1 MDMEVTENVEE
12 VRETDG
18 TVVSPERV
26 NDDAVSFDAFA
37 TEVDSWEDDDIK
49 KDLTSG
55 GHKGLPHVRKILSEY
70 VTPEA
75 RKFVGNLKA
84 DYTRKT
90 QELAKLRRELELE
103 REAISR
109 EKLARVDGPAARA
122 AAAKAAESEEG
133 LDPYTLDGL
142 QKLID
147 IKSAKAMTAAIAEE
161 RKALEAER
169 ALHRA
174 KKFRDEHP
182 DMMEDSF
189 KNELKT
195 ILINRGDLDLEDAYY
210 LIKGRL
216 AQSGAV
222 RAEAEALALRGA
234 QSAQK
239 ATARATLVNSS
250 IGRTPLPAST
260 QPPKGLSAAEVYA
273 WYERNAR

>member
-1 MDMEVTENVEE
+1 MDEQVPEIVEE

-18 TVVSPERV
+18 TVISPERAL
-26 NDDAVSFDAFA
+26 DDAVSFDAFA

-49 KDLTSG
+49 KDLSG

-109 EKLARVDGPAARA
+109 EKMARVDGPAARA

-133 LDPYTLDGL
+133 LDPYKVEDLNR
-142 QKLID
+142 LIE
-147 IKSAKAMTAAIAEE
+147 IKSARAMTASIAEE

-169 ALHRA
+169 ARHRA
-174 KKFRDEHP
+174 QKFIDEHP
-182 DMMEDSF
+182 EMREDSF

-195 ILINRGDLDLEDAYY
+195 VLTSRGDLDLEDAFY
-210 LIKGRL
+210 LVKGRL